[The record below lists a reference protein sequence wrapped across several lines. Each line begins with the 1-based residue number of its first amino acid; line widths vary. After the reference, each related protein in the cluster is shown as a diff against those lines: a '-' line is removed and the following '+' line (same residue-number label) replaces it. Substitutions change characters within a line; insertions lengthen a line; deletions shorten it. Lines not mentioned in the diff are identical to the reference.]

1 MAHRI
6 VESKFTTVDEALAFI
21 TTSNFFIEAI
31 EIVNPKEYKFSPD
44 LKKDTQI
51 TWPLFIEYIDSP
63 NIANLEIPF
72 SEIKLKHE
80 WDIKENNLLK
90 GYIVGYYNNF
100 TIIELNISVH
110 FYEENLKIYSC
121 IECNWINKPFFIPD
135 GIQNSF
141 IDAFEDIFNKINNNK
156 K

>member
-80 WDIKENNLLK
+80 WDIKENNLL
-90 GYIVGYYNNF
+90 
-100 TIIELNISVH
+100 
-110 FYEENLKIYSC
+110 
-121 IECNWINKPFFIPD
+121 
-135 GIQNSF
+135 
-141 IDAFEDIFNKINNNK
+141 
-156 K
+156 

>member
-1 MAHRI
+1 
-6 VESKFTTVDEALAFI
+6 
-21 TTSNFFIEAI
+21 
-31 EIVNPKEYKFSPD
+31 
-44 LKKDTQI
+44 
-51 TWPLFIEYIDSP
+51 TWPLLIEYIDSP

-90 GYIVGYYNNF
+90 GYIIGYYNNF
-100 TIIELNISVH
+100 TVIELNISVY
-110 FYEENLKIYSC
+110 FYEEDSKIYSC
-121 IECNWINKPFFIPD
+121 IECNWINKPFFIPH

-141 IDAFEDIFNKINNNK
+141 IDAFEDIFNKINDNK